1 MGERRHDRE
10 GNEGGEQRTSTQLMG
25 LRWAWALD
33 LVALVL
39 VAPYIER
46 PGDGGE
52 GDSRENDPG
61 TATEQG
67 EVEGVMAR

>member
-1 MGERRHDRE
+1 
-10 GNEGGEQRTSTQLMG
+10 MG

-33 LVALVL
+33 LVA
-39 VAPYIER
+39 PYTER

-67 EVEGVMAR
+67 EVGGVMAR

>member
-1 MGERRHDRE
+1 
-10 GNEGGEQRTSTQLMG
+10 MG

-33 LVALVL
+33 LMALDL
-39 VAPYIER
+39 VAPYTER